1 MSPNHSEEQFHGGK
15 GQAGLVVASW
25 PESSRAIALPS
36 LIWVPPAPE
45 SPVLPVATYQVT
57 MTGDVPGR

>member
-1 MSPNHSEEQFHGGK
+1 M
-15 GQAGLVVASW
+15 GLVEASW
-25 PESSRAIALPS
+25 PGSSRVIALPS

-57 MTGDVPGR
+57 MTCDVPGG